1 MPKYLEPRL
10 IKTAIVEILEKRQG
24 TSTNDEILK
33 ALRETGGDFSETEL
47 NTAMMRLD
55 VTGIIRVSTLTKAK
69 KRVELVRKV

>member
-1 MPKYLEPRL
+1 LPKYLEPRL